1 MTTKITPSV
10 LANTDVTASTYGTA
24 DKVSTL
30 TVDAQG
36 RVTGASNTTI
46 SIDTSQIGSGTLA
59 DARLPNQGSLTAA
72 NYYGDAA
79 KTVAIVTDAKGRIKS
94 ASNVSIQIATSQITG
109 YPTFAASA
117 TTDTSNATNISTG
130 TLSAD
135 RLATSGVTATT
146 YGTASSV
153 SQVTVDTKGR
163 ITGASNVSIAIASG
177 AVSGLAASA
186 TTDTTNASNISS
198 GTLNAAR
205 LADSG
210 ATATTYGTASSVSR
224 FTVDAKG
231 RVTSASNTAIAI
243 AAGAVSG
250 LATVAT
256 SGAYGDLSGRPTIP
270 TNTNQLTNGSGY
282 ITAASVPTNTNQLT
296 NGAGFITAASLPT
309 AVSQL
314 TPVTVDVQTFNST
327 GTWTKPTGGQ
337 TMAYIRVWGGGGG
350 GHNYLWGGGGGG
362 YNEAIVPLSYLAAT
376 ATATVGAGGAGANPN
391 GVDGGSSSFPLAT
404 PLNARSTIMASGG
417 TGAKYAG
424 DNADSGGGGNPQ
436 GLVKSTHFS
445 GGSGGG
451 QPGSNEAVYGGGG
464 GQCTVS
470 QVPGTGISIYGGN
483 GGLLPSGSG
492 TVPVV
497 GGAFG
502 NGSGASGRII
512 VTCF

>member
-10 LANTDVTASTYGTA
+10 LENTTVTPSTYGTA

-36 RVTGASNTTI
+36 RVTGASNTSI

-163 ITGASNVSIAIASG
+163 ITGASNVAIAIAAG

-256 SGAYGDLSGRPTIP
+256 SGAYADLSGRPTITAP
-270 TNTNQLTNGSGY
+270 VNADWNAGSGLAQ
-282 ITAASVPTNTNQLT
+282 ILNKPTIPTVPTNVSSFTNDSGYLT
-296 NGAGFITAASLPT
+296 SSSAAIVNLNTTVPN
-309 AVSQL
+309 VSIL
-314 TPVTVDVQTFNST
+314 TSSGTFTVPS
-327 GTWTKPTGGQ
+327 G
-337 TMAYIRVWGGGGG
+337 ISRLRVICIGGGGG
-350 GHNYLWGGGGGG
+350 GGIASPGNRAYAGGYGGLGEALISVTPGQQISYTIGAGGLSGSGYSGAAGGTTSFGSYITSTGGAGGAPHYGPPPATGAAGVGSFGGGATKLSNAQTLRAIYGAEYGGTSYGGDGEEVTGGGGGFNG
-362 YNEAIVPLSYLAAT
+362 GNGSSGGAAYGPGSNGGT
-376 ATATVGAGGAGANPN
+376 SSRNGGAGG
-391 GVDGGSSSFPLAT
+391 
-404 PLNARSTIMASGG
+404 
-417 TGAKYAG
+417 
-424 DNADSGGGGNPQ
+424 
-436 GLVKSTHFS
+436 
-445 GGSGGG
+445 
-451 QPGSNEAVYGGGG
+451 
-464 GQCTVS
+464 
-470 QVPGTGISIYGGN
+470 
-483 GGLLPSGSG
+483 
-492 TVPVV
+492 
-497 GGAFG
+497 
-502 NGSGASGRII
+502 II
-512 VTCF
+512 VFY